1 MTVAWKTLLATSAA
15 AMSLALTAVT
25 PPAPWLMW
33 NTTASA
39 PVGLYRLAPMKRLA
53 IGDLVVARPPEPL
66 ATWFDEAG
74 YLPRGV
80 PLVKH
85 VAAVAGQ
92 RICRA
97 GDALTID
104 GGFAARARDRDRF
117 GRRLPVWSGCYR
129 LGRNDLLLLNSA
141 PDSLDGR
148 YFGPSQRADLIGRA
162 IPIWTRGGR

>member
-1 MTVAWKTLLATSAA
+1 MTFAWKTLLAVSGAST
-15 AMSLALTAVT
+15 SLALTAVT

-39 PVGLYRLAPMKRLA
+39 PVGLYRLAPTERPA

-85 VAAVAGQ
+85 VAAVSGQ

-97 GDALTID
+97 GDLLTVD
-104 GGFAARARDRDRF
+104 GRFAARARDRDRL
-117 GRRLPVWSGCYR
+117 GRRLPVWSACYR
-129 LGRNDLLLLNSA
+129 LGRDDLLLLNSA

-148 YFGPSQRADLIGRA
+148 YFGPSHRADLIGRA

>member
-1 MTVAWKTLLATSAA
+1 MTVAWKTLLAMSGVST
-15 AMSLALTAVT
+15 SLALTAVS
-25 PPAPWLMW
+25 PPAPRLMW

-39 PVGLYRLAPMKRLA
+39 PVGLYRLAPTKHPVS
-53 IGDLVVARPPEPL
+53 GDLVVARPPEPL

-97 GDALTID
+97 GAVLTID
-104 GGFAARARDRDRF
+104 GRLAARARDRDRL

-129 LGRNDLLLLNSA
+129 LGRDDLLLLNSA
-141 PDSLDGR
+141 SDSLDGR
-148 YFGPSQRADLIGRA
+148 YFGPSHRADLIGRA
-162 IPIWTRGGR
+162 IPIWTRGGC

>member
-1 MTVAWKTLLATSAA
+1 MTFAWKTLCATSTAS
-15 AMSLALTAVT
+15 MSLALTAIS

-39 PVGLYRLAPMKRLA
+39 PVGLYRLAPTERA
-53 IGDLVVARPPEPL
+53 AFGDLVVARPPEPL
-66 ATWFDEAG
+66 ASWFDEAG

-85 VAAVAGQ
+85 VAAVTGQ

-97 GDALTID
+97 GEVLTVD
-104 GGFAARARDRDRF
+104 GRRVARARERDRL

-129 LGRNDLLLLNSA
+129 LGRDDLLLLNSA

-148 YFGPSQRADLIGRA
+148 YFGPSHRADLIGRA

>member
-1 MTVAWKTLLATSAA
+1 MTFPWKTLLATSAA

-39 PVGLYRLAPMKRLA
+39 PVGLYRLAPTKHPA
-53 IGDLVVARPPEPL
+53 VGDLVVAQPPEPL
-66 ATWFDEAG
+66 ASWFDEAG

-80 PLVKH
+80 PLMKY

-92 RICRA
+92 RICRW
-97 GDALTID
+97 GDVLTVD
-104 GGFAARARDRDRF
+104 GRLVARARDRDRL
-117 GRRLPVWSGCYR
+117 GRRLPVWSGCHR
-129 LGRNDLLLLNSA
+129 LGRDDLLLLNSA
-141 PDSLDGR
+141 SDSLDGR
-148 YFGPSQRADLIGRA
+148 YFGPSHRADLIGQA

>member
-1 MTVAWKTLLATSAA
+1 MTFAWKTLAGMSVVST
-15 AMSLALTAVT
+15 SLALVAVAPPT
-25 PPAPWLMW
+25 PVLLW

-39 PVGLYRLAPMKRLA
+39 PVGLYRVGPTMRLGV
-53 IGDLVVARPPEPL
+53 GDLVVARPPEPL

-92 RICRA
+92 RICRSGA
-97 GDALTID
+97 SLTVD
-104 GGFAARARDRDRF
+104 GRAIAQARDRDRF
-117 GRRLPVWSGCYR
+117 GRRLPVWRGCYR
-129 LGRNDLLLLNSA
+129 LGPDDLLLLNGA

-148 YFGPSQRADLIGRA
+148 YFGPSHRADLIGRA
-162 IPIWTRGGR
+162 VPIWTREGR